1 MKVTQHIFV
10 FRQLLGDASDAT
22 KNAYVNIT
30 FLALILSGWLNFTS
44 LKETQIENRALK
56 VIPSQEFNCP
66 SNCSRR
72 ILLMRRSD
80 WSQPGGGR
88 SQATLI
94 VVRGGIDVWVQ

>member
-30 FLALILSGWLNFTS
+30 FLALILSWQLNFTS

-56 VIPSQEFNCP
+56 VIPSQEF
-66 SNCSRR
+66 NCSRR